1 MQNYH
6 IPVDFKSLYTGQK
19 LPKSS
24 VSKSV
29 IRHIYLMLMTNHGE
43 CGYNKYYGSKLWDSD
58 FDLSITTGNWTQE
71 IEATLVQTIR
81 AYEPRIH
88 PDFGLKVLIEKV
100 MGEDEKNQKQK
111 FSVAVD
117 KLRLKET
124 NEKID
129 DIDFSI
135 VFSPISI
142 E

>member
-1 MQNYH
+1 
-6 IPVDFKSLYTGQK
+6 
-19 LPKSS
+19 
-24 VSKSV
+24 
-29 IRHIYLMLMTNHGE
+29 MLMTNHGE